1 MDRVSWA
8 GRSCSLNTT
17 VMDPGNLPLPT
28 VLDSLLSCLAD
39 ALPPPLYSFVI
50 QFLSHCL
57 ALLSAFLNF
66 VIALLSKSPAEWNV
80 QTLLPPLISLIA
92 TYLALVSIY
101 RTTSWLIRTSLWF
114 AKWGILFGALA
125 TTIGWCLGSTQT
137 SGIVTSGIALH
148 SLDYL
153 SDIIKGLDTVGK
165 RQEVHMGDSRKST
178 GRPEAWESFGRHKEW
193 QDSTNFN
200 EDVTQNS
207 NLERLFSNLMDV
219 ASRTLKE
226 SQLGLKNVMGG
237 RDSHYADETDR
248 TRSRKNSESR
258 SRWPFKMTGM

>member
-1 MDRVSWA
+1 
-8 GRSCSLNTT
+8 
-17 VMDPGNLPLPT
+17 MDPGNLPT

-57 ALLSAFLNF
+57 ALLSVFLNL

-114 AKWGILFGALA
+114 AKWGVLFGALA

-137 SGIVTSGIALH
+137 GGIVTSGFASH

-165 RQEVHMGDSRKST
+165 RQEIHMGDSRKPT
-178 GRPEAWESFGRHKEW
+178 GRPKAWESFGRHQEW

-237 RDSHYADETDR
+237 RDGHYADETDR

-258 SRWPFKMTGM
+258 SR